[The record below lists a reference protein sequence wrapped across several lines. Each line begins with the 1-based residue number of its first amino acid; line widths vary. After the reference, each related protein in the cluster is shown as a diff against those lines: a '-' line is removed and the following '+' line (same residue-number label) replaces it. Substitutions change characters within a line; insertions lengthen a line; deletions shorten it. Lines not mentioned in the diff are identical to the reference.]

1 MLSKY
6 TIHMKSVLI
15 TGGNGNIAKMIK
27 NNLSSEFNITCI
39 TRNDFDMIDTK
50 SVSTYLSN
58 NHFDILIHT
67 AIIGGRRTKEETADV
82 VYKNLLMFENMMM
95 FSHKFQL
102 IINFDSGAIY
112 DRSTDI
118 YCREESELL
127 SIPTDYYGFSKYLI
141 YKRSLQYKNVVNFR
155 IFNIFHLNEE
165 PDRFIKSCLLAK
177 KNGTNVTIFQDKYF
191 DFMYEDDFIRI
202 VRHYINNFSNEL
214 PKTFNLSYTN
224 KCKLSEIALMIIN
237 NKSQIEVIEGSCSN
251 NYCGDGNML
260 ENLCIGLDGLETG
273 LKKYEELFLS

>member
-1 MLSKY
+1 
-6 TIHMKSVLI
+6 MKTVLI
-15 TGGNGNIAKMIK
+15 TGGNGNLAKMIK
-27 NNLSSEFNITCI
+27 TNLSSEFDITCI
-39 TRNDFDMIDTK
+39 TRNDFDMLDTK

-58 NHFDILIHT
+58 SNNHFDVLIHT
-67 AIIGGRRTKEETADV
+67 AISGGRRGKEETADV
-82 VYKNLLMFENMMM
+82 VYKNLLMFENIML
-95 FSHKFQL
+95 FAHKFQL

-118 YCREESELL
+118 YCREEPELL
-127 SIPTDYYGFSKYLI
+127 SIPTDSYGFSKYLI

-155 IFNIFHLNEE
+155 IFNIFHSNEE

-202 VRHYINNFSNEL
+202 VRHYINNFSNNL

-224 KCKLSEIALMIIN
+224 KYKLSEIALMIIN
-237 NKSQIEVIEGSCSN
+237 NKPQIDIVDGSCSN
-251 NYCGDGNML
+251 NYCGDGNTL
-260 ENLCIGLDGLETG
+260 ENLCLHLDGLETS
-273 LKKYEELFLS
+273 LKKYEELFFS

>member
-1 MLSKY
+1 
-6 TIHMKSVLI
+6 MKSILI
-15 TGGNGNIAKMIK
+15 TGGNGNLAKMIK
-27 NNLSSEFNITCI
+27 TQLSSEFHITSI
-39 TRNDFDMIDTK
+39 TRNDFDILDTK
-50 SVSTYLSN
+50 AVSKYLSSN
-58 NHFDILIHT
+58 NFDVLIHT
-67 AIIGGRRTKEETADV
+67 AISGGRRGKEETGEV
-82 VYKNLLMFENMMM
+82 VYQNLLMFENMMM

-118 YCREESELL
+118 YCKKETDLL
-127 SIPTDYYGFSKYLI
+127 SVPTDYYGFSKYLI
-141 YKRSLQYKNVVNFR
+141 YKRSLQHKNVVNFR

-165 PDRFIKSCLLAK
+165 PNRFIKSCLLAK
-177 KNGTNVTIFQDKYF
+177 KNGTNITIFQDKYF

-202 VRHYINNFSNEL
+202 VRHYINNFSNNL

-224 KCKLSEIALMIIN
+224 KYKLSEIALMIIN
-237 NKSQIEVIEGSCSN
+237 NKDQIEIIDGSCSN

-260 ENLCIGLDGLETG
+260 DNLCIGLNGLESG